1 MDGDMIYEKQLS
13 FAGIT
18 VLITKVGEDYSIL
31 LTGGGKPHI
40 GCTVLSIPRPS
51 LTGDGSISVTSSVL
65 SLTGH
70 KDETICRYL
79 AEQTAKKKNTAVVCT
94 GGFHTDRIT
103 GAQIEEVLKAV
114 EEIASKI

>member
-18 VLITKVGEDYSIL
+18 VRITKVGEDYSIL

-79 AEQTAKKKNTAVVCT
+79 ETHRKKEKHSSCLH
-94 GGFHTDRIT
+94 GGIPYRSNHWCAD
-103 GAQIEEVLKAV
+103 
-114 EEIASKI
+114 